1 MTPLATAFTRTQR
14 WLREHPLALDGALAV
29 VVLICMVIGSFAV
42 NGKHGPEFGTR
53 TPDLLSVV
61 LMVLV
66 SAALVF
72 RRRSPM
78 AVLVFTSVLSLI
90 ELGFGDPSAP
100 VVMAAVIALYTVA
113 ARTDRPTTWRVG
125 LLTMTVLT
133 GTAMFFGST
142 PWYTQENLGIFAW
155 TGMAAAAGDAVRSR
169 RAFVDAIRERAERA
183 ERNREEEARRR
194 VAEERLRIARDLH
207 DVVAHHIALVNVQAG
222 VAAHV
227 MDKRP
232 DQAKE
237 ALAHV
242 REASRSA
249 LNELR
254 ATVGLLRQSGDP
266 EAPTEPAPGLE
277 VLDELV
283 DTFRH
288 AGLPVE
294 VARADDGG
302 KPPAAVDL
310 AAYRIIQEALTNVR
324 KHAGP
329 GAKAEV
335 SVIRVGLTLEVT
347 VLDNGA
353 PPGDGDTRYGSG
365 TWGGSGTWDT
375 GGTRDSG
382 DPYDAGRTHDAAR
395 TRDGGG
401 TRDSGRTRDGGT
413 PDAREVSSGGHGL
426 LGMRERVTALGGRL
440 SAGPRYGGGF
450 RVQAILPLTARTG
463 REGKDR

>member
-1 MTPLATAFTRTQR
+1 MTSLATGLARTQR
-14 WLREHPLALDGALAV
+14 WLRVHPMALDGALAA
-29 VVLICMVIGSFAV
+29 VVLVAMIIGSLAV
-42 NGKHGPEFGTR
+42 SGVHGPEFGNR
-53 TPDLLSVV
+53 TPALRSVV

-66 SAALVF
+66 SAALVA
-72 RRRSPM
+72 RRRNPM
-78 AVLVFTSVLSLI
+78 GVLVFTSVLSVV
-90 ELGFGDPSAP
+90 ELSFGDPSAP
-100 VVMAAVIALYTVA
+100 VTMGAVIALYTVA
-113 ARTDRPTTWRVG
+113 SRTDRPTTWRVG
-125 LLTMTVLT
+125 LLTMTGLT
-133 GTAMFFGST
+133 GTAMFFGPS

-183 ERNREEEARRR
+183 ERTREEEARRR

-237 ALAHV
+237 ALSHV

-266 EAPTEPAPGLE
+266 EAPTEPAPGLG

-283 DTFRH
+283 LTFRQ

-294 VARADDGG
+294 VARADDGIR
-302 KPPAAVDL
+302 PPAAVDL

-324 KHAGP
+324 KHAGQ
-329 GAKAEV
+329 GARAEV
-335 SVIRVGLTLEVT
+335 SVIRVGHTLEVT
-347 VLDNGA
+347 VLDDGRPQEPDGPA
-353 PPGDGDTRYGSG
+353 PLGDE
-365 TWGGSGTWDT
+365 
-375 GGTRDSG
+375 
-382 DPYDAGRTHDAAR
+382 DA
-395 TRDGGG
+395 
-401 TRDSGRTRDGGT
+401 
-413 PDAREVSSGGHGL
+413 EGGHGL
-426 LGMRERVTALGGRL
+426 LGMRERVGALGGRL

-463 REGKDR
+463 EDA